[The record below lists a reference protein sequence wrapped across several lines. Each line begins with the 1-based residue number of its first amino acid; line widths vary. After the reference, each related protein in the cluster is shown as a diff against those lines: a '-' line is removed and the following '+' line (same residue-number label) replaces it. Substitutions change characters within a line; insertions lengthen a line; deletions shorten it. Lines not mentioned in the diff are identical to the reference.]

1 MAAAQAL
8 QSKPS
13 YVFKV
18 VLVGE
23 VGVGK
28 TSTFVRLKDN
38 RFFDAKSTIGIDK
51 YEFTQ
56 EVNGVVVKIDL
67 WDTAG
72 SEKYRTLTGNYYHSA
87 KACVYVYDITESSS
101 LYGLSA
107 WIADAQRF
115 ARDHLKFLVGNK
127 TDLDDDRDVTKSTAD
142 TFAREKG
149 FSHCAEISA
158 KMGDNVV
165 ELFRC
170 LAEKL
175 VANFAP
181 EVSSSGGAA
190 RHSGGGATLRGDEA
204 PVSAPQ
210 KKCC

>member
-56 EVNGVVVKIDL
+56 EVNGVVVKV
-67 WDTAG
+67 
-72 SEKYRTLTGNYYHSA
+72 SK
-87 KACVYVYDITESSS
+87 
-101 LYGLSA
+101 
-107 WIADAQRF
+107 
-115 ARDHLKFLVGNK
+115 
-127 TDLDDDRDVTKSTAD
+127 
-142 TFAREKG
+142 REK
-149 FSHCAEISA
+149 I
-158 KMGDNVV
+158 
-165 ELFRC
+165 L
-170 LAEKL
+170 
-175 VANFAP
+175 
-181 EVSSSGGAA
+181 
-190 RHSGGGATLRGDEA
+190 
-204 PVSAPQ
+204 
-210 KKCC
+210 KKKQRNGR